1 MAELTDCERV
11 IMQALWRNGAMT
23 AQAIEQATS
32 NRFANSTV
40 RTFLRI
46 LERKGH
52 VAHRKK
58 SRSFVYEPLTTRQQ
72 ATREA
77 FRSMLDRFFDGS
89 TDSLR
94 AWLAGREASPD
105 QNALSRPETDQKRP
119 RRQTQ
124 NTLRRRTALPPRRAS
139 RRGKAPEPV
148 PAQIEQPSKSPTEQD
163 VWLL

>member
-1 MAELTDCERV
+1 MAELTDCELV

-23 AQAIEQATS
+23 AQGVERALS
-32 NRFANSTV
+32 YRFANSTV

-58 SRSFVYEPLTTRQQ
+58 GRSFIYEALTTRQR

-77 FRSMLDRFFDGS
+77 FQSVVDRFFDGS
-89 TDSLR
+89 IDSLR
-94 AWLAGREASPD
+94 AWLDGVEGEAPSEPVPFSPGRRLNE
-105 QNALSRPETDQKRP
+105 RPGRTSAPP
-119 RRQTQ
+119 RR
-124 NTLRRRTALPPRRAS
+124 RRRTKPSTPAAARSEEPR
-139 RRGKAPEPV
+139 
-148 PAQIEQPSKSPTEQD
+148 KSPTEQD